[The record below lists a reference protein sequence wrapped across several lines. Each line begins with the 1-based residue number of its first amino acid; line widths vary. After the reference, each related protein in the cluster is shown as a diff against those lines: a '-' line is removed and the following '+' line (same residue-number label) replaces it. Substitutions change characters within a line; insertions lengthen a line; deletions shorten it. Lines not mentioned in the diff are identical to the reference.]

1 MGKGGESKGCGSV
14 SARPRGFSSGAGV
27 GSIPAPTRLLV
38 AVGDVMKLSPFFFL
52 SEGVRVHTV
61 TRPTSRDMPPPCS
74 LEQRSNDGQR
84 DTTKATNCSSGW
96 SSNSSESPSRGTDAD
111 VKPPRTCSSRRR
123 GYGRVY
129 LSTALGGISQ
139 KSGRAGRLPAVARIG
154 PTAALVPPNSLRPL
168 SAGASACTACV
179 AGTFSNETGAG
190 RAVLAC
196 VVRCAAWRAR
206 LLVHRWAI
214 AAAVTAA
221 LGRGLSLHGLHRR
234 DVLQRDGCGPCS
246 AVPDGETDV
255 GHSVMGTWAWRE
267 NTWL

>member
-1 MGKGGESKGCGSV
+1 M
-14 SARPRGFSSGAGV
+14 PY
-27 GSIPAPTRLLV
+27 APGYEADAV
-38 AVGDVMKLSPFFFL
+38 A
-52 SEGVRVHTV
+52 
-61 TRPTSRDMPPPCS
+61 
-74 LEQRSNDGQR
+74 
-84 DTTKATNCSSGW
+84 
-96 SSNSSESPSRGTDAD
+96 
-111 VKPPRTCSSRRR
+111 KPPYTCSSRRR
-123 GYGRVY
+123 SYGRVY
-129 LSTALGGISQ
+129 LSTVLGGISQ

-154 PTAALVPPNSLRPL
+154 PTAAVVPRNSLRRL

-179 AGTFSNETGAG
+179 VGTYSNETGAG
-190 RAVLAC
+190 RTVLAC

-246 AVPDGETDV
+246 AVPDGETAV
-255 GHSVMGTWAWRE
+255 GHSVMGTWAWRK